1 MEPTSSSGVSLLTML
16 LPILLA
22 VTIALGVTSGVDLT
36 FLKDGGV
43 QYDYEAVCTCQGE
56 TKQLSLS
63 ASLDKGVPAFRASL
77 DDQGVQLNNGILTVT
92 DQGETADSQIVPAV
106 ALEAV
111 KEGLGYLADGGLKD
125 DLNVLL
131 PYFADILSYNAYTL
145 TTESRTNE
153 EGRPVTY
160 FTVETTPIRL
170 LSALQ
175 RWMMIHGSD
184 PQLREDINSLK
195 AANLPVVQLTSL
207 SLGGDLGALAGK
219 GLVSWADSLK
229 YSLSSGVREL
239 RALTMNIY
247 LSGTLDGGRLTE
259 GYLQVSDALDSQV
272 FWLNAYYQETE
283 DGSSRAT
290 VYCSVYSLEVVNASA
305 VWDRSGKSADV
316 SAHWTIPSY
325 ISTSDAQPTFDDF
338 TGGDFLFH
346 YECKKNSPK
355 ISLDLSVYNRDYSPS
370 VTLRYEARRLD
381 FLCIENPDYDSS
393 SYQYSYL
400 SPYVRGVFSWDD
412 SAYTLYAEGR
422 EFRLDGKGTYDAAEG
437 SFHQKGQFDLR
448 LADETTSPRETSWSL
463 EQTFSLSDRTLRL
476 VQHLD
481 ACGRDKESL
490 IVYDDS
496 HVLAIH

>member
-43 QYDYEAVCTCQGE
+43 QYDYEATCTLQGE
-56 TKQLSLS
+56 TKQMSVS
-63 ASLDKGVPAFRASL
+63 ASLDKGVPAFKATL
-77 DDQGVQLNNGILTVT
+77 GDQSVQLKNSLITMTNQGEVT
-92 DQGETADSQIVPAV
+92 DSQVVPGV

-175 RWMMIHGSD
+175 RWMMVHGSD
-184 PQLREDINSLK
+184 PQLRKDINDLK
-195 AANLPVVQLTSL
+195 ALQLPVVQLASM
-207 SLGGDLGALAGK
+207 SLGGDLGSLAGK
-219 GLVSWADSLK
+219 GLIGLADSLK
-229 YSLSSGVREL
+229 YSLSSGVRGL

-247 LSGTLDGGRLTE
+247 LSGTLDGGRLAE

-272 FWLNAYYQETE
+272 FWLNAYYQIME

-290 VYCSVYSLEVVNASA
+290 VYCSIYSLEVLTAEA
-305 VWDRSGKSADV
+305 VWDESGKVDV
-316 SAHWTIPSY
+316 SAHWAIPSY
-325 ISTSDAQPTFDDF
+325 ISTSDNQPTFDDF
-338 TGGDFLFH
+338 TGGDFLFR
-346 YECKKNSPK
+346 YEVKKGRPK

-370 VTLRYEARRLD
+370 VTLRYESRRLD
-381 FLCIENPDYDSS
+381 FLFIENPDYDSR

-422 EFRLDGKGTYDAAEG
+422 EFRLDSKGTYDAAEG

-448 LADETTSPRETSWSL
+448 LADETTFPRETSWSL